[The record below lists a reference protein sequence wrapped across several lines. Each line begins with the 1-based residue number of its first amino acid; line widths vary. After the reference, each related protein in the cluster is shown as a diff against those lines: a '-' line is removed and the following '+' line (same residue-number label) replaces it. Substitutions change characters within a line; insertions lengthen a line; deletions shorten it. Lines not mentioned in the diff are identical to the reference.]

1 MNTRRTRTLF
11 LGLWRALT
19 VGCRWR
25 NPTIGFLGAVLL
37 AGCGGGGDDQAQQI
51 AISASAPPA
60 GMTGVAYPDFGFSA
74 SGGSGTYAWTET
86 GALPPGLS
94 LSRKG
99 QLSGLPTTA
108 GTYSVVVTATDAHA
122 SSVSASAPV
131 SITII
136 DYSPAAAKF
145 TATGSMSTPR
155 TGHTATLLADGKVLV
170 AGGQSLESAESAEI
184 YDPATGS
191 FTATGMMAAARNGHT
206 ATLLNSGKLLIVGGG
221 AAITELYNPATGTF
235 SETGSPSFPRNGQTA
250 TLLPN
255 GKVLIAGGGTA
266 TAELYDPTTAT
277 FAPTGSMIADRT
289 GHSAMLLPDGRV
301 LIVGAGPAEIYDP
314 VTGTFSV
321 PMGAPELGVFDTAT
335 LLADGRVLGIGGG
348 GAFVIDPATGLFT
361 SVGELVTATAASTAT
376 LLGDGT
382 VLLAGGWHLVKNPF
396 QPGYWESSVAD
407 AERYAP
413 ESEGFT
419 ATGYLV
425 TSRDHHTATRLS
437 DGSVLVVG
445 GIRHPLL
452 EVLTSAELYK

>member
-19 VGCRWR
+19 VGRRWR
-25 NPTIGFLGAVLL
+25 NPTIGFLGAFLL
-37 AGCGGGGDDQAQQI
+37 AGCGGGGDDQAQQV

-122 SSVSASAPV
+122 SSVSGSASV
-131 SITII
+131 RITII

-170 AGGQSLESAESAEI
+170 AGGQGSDSAEI
-184 YDPATGS
+184 YDPAAGS
-191 FTATGMMAAARNGHT
+191 FTATGLMADARNGHT
-206 ATLLNSGKLLIVGGG
+206 ATLLNSGKVLVVGGG
-221 AAITELYNPATGTF
+221 ATITELYNPATGTF
-235 SETGSPSFPRNGQTA
+235 SPTGNLTFPRNLQTA
-250 TLLPN
+250 TLLQD

-321 PMGAPELGVFDTAT
+321 PMNAPVSDVFDTAA
-335 LLADGRVLGIGGG
+335 LLADGRVLCSGSG
-348 GAFVIDPATGLFT
+348 GAFLIDPATGLVT
-361 SVGELVTATAASTAT
+361 SVGEPIAAASARTAT
-376 LLGDGT
+376 LLPDGT
-382 VLLAGGWHLVKNPF
+382 VLLAGGQHLVKNPF
-396 QPGYWESSVAD
+396 QSGYWESSVGD
-407 AERYAP
+407 AERFAP

-425 TSRDHHTATRLS
+425 TPRDHHTATRLS

-445 GIRHPLL
+445 GIRHPFLQ
-452 EVLTSAELYK
+452 VLASAELYK